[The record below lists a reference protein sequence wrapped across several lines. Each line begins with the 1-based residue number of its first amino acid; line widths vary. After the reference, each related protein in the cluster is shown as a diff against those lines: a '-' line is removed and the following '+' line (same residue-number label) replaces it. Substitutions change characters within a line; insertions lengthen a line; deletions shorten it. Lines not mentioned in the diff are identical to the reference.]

1 MSLGSTAAFDLATW
15 ERQLG
20 QKLAETGA
28 LFSIATNEIGQ
39 LKEDA
44 VGDAS
49 RRTNQIVKQLEAQ
62 LAAAQALA
70 TTAATLQ
77 GAATPPPPPPT
88 AVGPSLHA
96 DEAPLELPPDEDGG
110 SGEAWSIVQ
119 WAKGAGVHRAV
130 AAALLAPL
138 AAEQRA
144 DVPGA
149 ALEYVKGLTSREQV
163 ARLLGTGNFQATLVE
178 LVWNELRTLQSVGAA
193 TSKDME
199 SKFAGAVALSYSGLD
214 IFFGGLEGIVGSP
227 NPKVLDGMRDDHLQ
241 GPGTESSDVF
251 TTSNYGV
258 ETQSRIE
265 WHFVAS
271 ANATPEQLRIPCWPM
286 ETVDKLPDRACARQR
301 RSLES
306 LELAAAD
313 KNRQLREANQPE
325 VVREE
330 MIAAILYTGPMFVKY
345 NGVLRGLSSESP
357 FLRNQMISLCC
368 SKDIADAYLGST
380 PRDKPFLAAAGSITF
395 EVAKRSVNK
404 YTSTLHAI
412 NSVIIKLGK
421 LTKAIKVYRG
431 IAGMKLPDEF
441 WTPNKFNVRGGVEQA
456 FMSTTTER
464 LVAMGYASGGQG
476 AAGIVI
482 EVQQG
487 MVNRGAE
494 IGWLSQYPHE
504 REILF
509 GPLTGIEVLRTRV
522 DGSVVVIECS
532 FSINLTALTIEQV
545 LGKRQK
551 IVRDMIEQLRRGTQR
566 EVEANPAW
574 RTIRDADGR
583 CPAVDCFFKDLLT
596 PLAEHEATH
605 YNQNGP
611 LGDAIQEAVALAE
624 SVAGWPE
631 GLKALVARGLGTEA
645 EAMLPDVTRLEVEA
659 ARAGGSWFGCDSP
672 RPLRHRHGSS
682 RDRSH

>member
-70 TTAATLQ
+70 TTVATLQ

-88 AVGPSLHA
+88 AIGPSLHA

-110 SGEAWSIVQ
+110 SGEAWSTVQ

-163 ARLLGTGNFQATLVE
+163 AQLLGTGNFQATLVE

-214 IFFGGLEGIVGSP
+214 TFFGGLEGIVGSP

-271 ANATPEQLRIPCWPM
+271 GNATPEQLRIPCWPM
-286 ETVDKLPDRACARQR
+286 ETADKLPDRACARQR

-306 LELAAAD
+306 LELAAAE

-325 VVREE
+325 VVMEE

-431 IAGMKLPDEF
+431 IAGMKLPSEF
-441 WTPNKFNVRGGVEQA
+441 WIPNEFGVRGGVEKA
-456 FMSTTTER
+456 FMSTTTEQA
-464 LVAMGYASGGQG
+464 VAMGYASGGRCAKQ
-476 AAGIVI
+476 ASVGIVI

-487 MVNRGAE
+487 MVNRGAD
-494 IGWLSQYPHE
+494 ISRLSQYPHE
-504 REILF
+504 REILCARATSS
-509 GPLTGIEVLRTRV
+509 LM
-522 DGSVVVIECS
+522 
-532 FSINLTALTIEQV
+532 
-545 LGKRQK
+545 RQPVPNC
-551 IVRDMIEQLRRGTQR
+551 ISMRSRRCARARLVHPDARDCMPDRSRSRAWHAQL
-566 EVEANPAW
+566 W
-574 RTIRDADGR
+574 
-583 CPAVDCFFKDLLT
+583 
-596 PLAEHEATH
+596 ATH
-605 YNQNGP
+605 RH
-611 LGDAIQEAVALAE
+611 
-624 SVAGWPE
+624 
-631 GLKALVARGLGTEA
+631 RG
-645 EAMLPDVTRLEVEA
+645 A
-659 ARAGGSWFGCDSP
+659 AHTHRWFG
-672 RPLRHRHGSS
+672 R
-682 RDRSH
+682 RDRVQLLHQPDGAHD